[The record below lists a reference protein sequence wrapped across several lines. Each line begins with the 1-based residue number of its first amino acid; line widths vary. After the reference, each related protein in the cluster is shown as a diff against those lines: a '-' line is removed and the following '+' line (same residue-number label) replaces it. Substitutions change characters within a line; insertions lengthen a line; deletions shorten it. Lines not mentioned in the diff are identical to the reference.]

1 MATRIRKKVRSADKK
16 RLALRAQLWPD
27 ATDNDLWL
35 RKDRV
40 GFTTI
45 PRTMSL
51 LARIMDQLAGKGF
64 PVFSTYFSLW
74 CRVFDEGIVEIRS
87 DRELAFESGFSGP
100 RGEVTWRSRMRILQS
115 LGLISIKP
123 GLASEMQYVLI
134 LNPIL
139 VIVDIYENRKL
150 KEDIAYSALMARM
163 IDIGADDLEYRNVD
177 EEDDDGDED

>member
-1 MATRIRKKVRSADKK
+1 MVTKIKKKVRSADKK
-16 RLALRAQLWPD
+16 RLDLRVQLWPD
-27 ATDNDLWL
+27 VRNGDLWL

-51 LARIMDQLAGKGF
+51 LGRIMDQLAGKGF

-87 DRELAFESGFSGP
+87 DREVAFESGFSGP
-100 RGEVTWRSRMRILQS
+100 RGEVTWRSRMRILQD

-139 VIVDIYENRKL
+139 VIVDIYEDRKL
-150 KEDIAYSALMARM
+150 SHDIAYSALMARM
-163 IDIGADDLEYRNVD
+163 IDIGADDLEYRDVD
-177 EEDDDGDED
+177 EEDDEDEDQ